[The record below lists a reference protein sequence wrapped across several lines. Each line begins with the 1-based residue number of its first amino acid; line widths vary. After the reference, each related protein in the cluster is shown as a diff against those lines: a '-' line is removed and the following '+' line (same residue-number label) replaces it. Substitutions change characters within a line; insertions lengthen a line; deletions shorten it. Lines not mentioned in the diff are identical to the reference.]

1 MWNIESMFRQRPFS
15 RMSKIDD
22 TSTSPFCKNIMF
34 FLIASYRISL
44 VSLSWKIL
52 AFQCQ
57 ENHLISMQ
65 QVPQSILSYVSWSL
79 LQMSQ
84 NWIYHSP
91 SAMHFMKFD
100 KKEKSYG
107 AGDPACPLSISTVG
121 HFKSVFVSTF
131 CIQSANLTGGGPLR
145 LVKAGVKK

>member
-22 TSTSPFCKNIMF
+22 TSTSPFCKNIIF

-65 QVPQSILSYVSWSL
+65 QVPQSILSHVSWSL
-79 LQMSQ
+79 LQMSNHKIEYITPQ
-84 NWIYHSP
+84 VQCTLWNLTKKRNLMELGIQHVHCPFPQLDISNPYL
-91 SAMHFMKFD
+91 SAH
-100 KKEKSYG
+100 
-107 AGDPACPLSISTVG
+107 
-121 HFKSVFVSTF
+121 FVSK
-131 CIQSANLTGGGPLR
+131 ALTW
-145 LVKAGVKK
+145 LVAGLWGS